1 MTRPR
6 PDVRRWQRRGAELR
20 EEAQG
25 PLFHPGVTGKGKA
38 GRVNVSEPSMM
49 SRYVGLL
56 RWDAD
61 RSAGLAAEKRQV
73 PAGDSVLAG
82 RAPPPRDREGTLPGR
97 VLRARNVE
105 TPSGSRLRPGRLT
118 VRKAQFPGGTG

>member
-1 MTRPR
+1 MARPR

-25 PLFHPGVTGKGKA
+25 SLFHPGVTGEGKT
-38 GRVNVSEPSMM
+38 GRVNASEPSMM
-49 SRYVGLL
+49 PRYVDLL
-56 RWDAD
+56 RWDED
-61 RSAGLAAEKRQV
+61 RSTGLAAEKRRV
-73 PAGDSVLAG
+73 PARDSELAG
-82 RAPPPRDREGTLPGR
+82 RAPLPRGREGTHPGR

-118 VRKAQFPGGTG
+118 VRKAQLPGGTG